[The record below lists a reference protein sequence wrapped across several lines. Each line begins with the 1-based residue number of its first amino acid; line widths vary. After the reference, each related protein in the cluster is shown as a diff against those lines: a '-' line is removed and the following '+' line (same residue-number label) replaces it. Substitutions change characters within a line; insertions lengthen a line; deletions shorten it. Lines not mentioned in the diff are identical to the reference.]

1 MTSRREFLQSAAVV
15 VAPLGAANFAIA
27 GGAVSPQAVAAGAL
41 HAVLIEDRFAAA
53 RGFGARLAARGATV
67 HAIADGDV
75 TAVWL
80 GELSPAWSR
89 GRVTVAGLTRAPAL
103 FVLEQLAWSHGLR
116 VVYHAEHVVHG
127 EHGTEHAVLRGAAAG
142 REASHFA
149 HRGPLWPS
157 LAADA
162 VADHIANPQRGAV
175 GYSGAGLQPVLPEGS
190 VLLTSWVIAAV

>member
-1 MTSRREFLQSAAVV
+1 MTSRREFLQTAAVV
-15 VAPLGAANFAIA
+15 VAPLGVGNFAM
-27 GGAVSPQAVAAGAL
+27 AAGATSSL
-41 HAVLIEDRFAAA
+41 AVTAGAPHAVLIEDHFAPA
-53 RGFGARLAARGATV
+53 RSFGARLAARGATV

-75 TAVWL
+75 TSVWL
-80 GELSPAWSR
+80 DELAPAWSR

-103 FVLEQLAWSHGLR
+103 FVLEQLAWAHGLR
-116 VVYHAEHVVHG
+116 VVYHAEHVVND

-142 REASHFA
+142 RAASHFA
-149 HRGPLWPS
+149 HRGLLWPS

>member
-1 MTSRREFLQSAAVV
+1 
-15 VAPLGAANFAIA
+15 
-27 GGAVSPQAVAAGAL
+27 
-41 HAVLIEDRFAAA
+41 
-53 RGFGARLAARGATV
+53 
-67 HAIADGDV
+67 
-75 TAVWL
+75 
-80 GELSPAWSR
+80 
-89 GRVTVAGLTRAPAL
+89 VAGLTRAPAL

-116 VVYHAEHVVHG
+116 VVYHAEHVVNG
-127 EHGTEHAVLRGAAAG
+127 EHGTKHAVLRGAAAG
-142 REASHFA
+142 RAASHLA